1 MAREEGTE
9 NLREVLEQTILEED
23 NKLFD
28 EDIGDERNAIAK
40 NLVDFYKLKLEE
52 DKLAQEHDLKM
63 KEILSKESLS
73 KKEMG
78 NKERELD
85 LKMKEILS
93 KESLSKKEM
102 SNKERELDLKMRE
115 ILSRENLSEKE
126 MSHKKRELDIRER
139 ELELSKAN
147 SKMEF
152 IKSGLTL
159 VAWAGLSI
167 GVMVFE
173 SNGGAILSK
182 AFPGIFPKTKI

>member
-9 NLREVLEQTILEED
+9 NLREVLEQTIIEED

-52 DKLAQEHDLKM
+52 DKLAQER
-63 KEILSKESLS
+63 EI
-73 KKEMG
+73 
-78 NKERELD
+78 
-85 LKMKEILS
+85 
-93 KESLSKKEM
+93 
-102 SNKERELDLKMRE
+102 KMRE

-126 MSHKKRELDIRER
+126 MSHKERELDIRER
-139 ELELSKAN
+139 ELELSKSN
-147 SKMEF
+147 SKMEL

-159 VAWAGLSI
+159 AAWAGLSI

>member
-52 DKLAQEHDLKM
+52 DKLAQEH
-63 KEILSKESLS
+63 EI
-73 KKEMG
+73 
-78 NKERELD
+78 
-85 LKMKEILS
+85 
-93 KESLSKKEM
+93 
-102 SNKERELDLKMRE
+102 KMRE
-115 ILSRENLSEKE
+115 ILSRESLSEKE
-126 MSHKKRELDIRER
+126 MSHKERELDIRER
-139 ELELSKAN
+139 ELELSKSN
-147 SKMEF
+147 SKMEL

-159 VAWAGLSI
+159 VAWTGLSI

>member
-52 DKLAQEHDLKM
+52 DKLAQEYDLKM
-63 KEILSKESLS
+63 KEILSKEC
-73 KKEMG
+73 
-78 NKERELD
+78 
-85 LKMKEILS
+85 
-93 KESLSKKEM
+93 LSKKEM
-102 SNKERELDLKMRE
+102 SNKERELNLKMKE
-115 ILSRENLSEKE
+115 ILSRENLFEKE
-126 MSHKKRELDIRER
+126 MSHKKQELDIRER

-147 SKMEF
+147 SKKEF

>member
-9 NLREVLEQTILEED
+9 NLRKVLEQTIIEED

-28 EDIGDERNAIAK
+28 ENIGDERNAIAK

-52 DKLAQEHDLKM
+52 DKLAQEH
-63 KEILSKESLS
+63 EI
-73 KKEMG
+73 
-78 NKERELD
+78 
-85 LKMKEILS
+85 
-93 KESLSKKEM
+93 
-102 SNKERELDLKMRE
+102 KMRE

-126 MSHKKRELDIRER
+126 MSHKERELDIRER
-139 ELELSKAN
+139 ELELSKSN
-147 SKMEF
+147 SKMEL

-159 VAWAGLSI
+159 AAWAGLSI

>member
-52 DKLAQEHDLKM
+52 DKLAQEH
-63 KEILSKESLS
+63 EI
-73 KKEMG
+73 
-78 NKERELD
+78 
-85 LKMKEILS
+85 
-93 KESLSKKEM
+93 
-102 SNKERELDLKMRE
+102 KMRE

-126 MSHKKRELDIRER
+126 MSHKEQELDIRER
-139 ELELSKAN
+139 ELELSKSN
-147 SKMEF
+147 SKMEL

-159 VAWAGLSI
+159 AAWAGLSI

>member
-9 NLREVLEQTILEED
+9 NLREVLEQTIIEED

-52 DKLAQEHDLKM
+52 DKLAQER
-63 KEILSKESLS
+63 EI
-73 KKEMG
+73 
-78 NKERELD
+78 
-85 LKMKEILS
+85 
-93 KESLSKKEM
+93 
-102 SNKERELDLKMRE
+102 KMRE
-115 ILSRENLSEKE
+115 ILSRESLSEKE
-126 MSHKKRELDIRER
+126 MSHKERELDIRER
-139 ELELSKAN
+139 ELELSKSN
-147 SKMEF
+147 SKMEL

-182 AFPGIFPKTKI
+182 AFPGIFPKTKL

>member
-52 DKLAQEHDLKM
+52 DKLTQEREIKM
-63 KEILSKESLS
+63 K
-73 KKEMG
+73 
-78 NKERELD
+78 
-85 LKMKEILS
+85 
-93 KESLSKKEM
+93 
-102 SNKERELDLKMRE
+102 E

-126 MSHKKRELDIRER
+126 MSHKERELDIRER
-139 ELELSKAN
+139 ELELSKSN
-147 SKMEF
+147 SKMEL

-159 VAWAGLSI
+159 AAWAGLSI

-182 AFPGIFPKTKI
+182 AFPGIFPKTKIRKKKKVKSRGYGNMAFKLF

>member
-9 NLREVLEQTILEED
+9 NLRDVLEQTIIEED

-28 EDIGDERNAIAK
+28 EEIGDERNAIAD
-40 NLVDFYKLKLEE
+40 NFVDFYKLKLEE
-52 DKLAQEHDLKM
+52 DKLAQEYDLKM

-73 KKEMG
+73 
-78 NKERELD
+78 
-85 LKMKEILS
+85 
-93 KESLSKKEM
+93 
-102 SNKERELDLKMRE
+102 
-115 ILSRENLSEKE
+115 EKE
-126 MSHKKRELDIRER
+126 MSHKERELDIRER

-147 SKMEF
+147 SKMEL
-152 IKSGLTL
+152 IKSGITL